1 MGFNLFF
8 GHITINTSCWK
19 RYEGIYIF
27 YPVDIPL
34 NLIGVINQYV
44 LLDQSPLQRG
54 YNSFLRCILALYS
67 VLQKASLHLKVNAV
81 LACSGT
87 LD

>member
-1 MGFNLFF
+1 MGFFLDTHNRECGF
-8 GHITINTSCWK
+8 GGHFWVNTSCWK

-44 LLDQSPLQRG
+44 LLHQSPLQQG
-54 YNSFLRCILALYS
+54 MQC
-67 VLQKASLHLKVNAV
+67 LHVAEV
-81 LACSGT
+81 
-87 LD
+87 